1 MKKNIIVIGG
11 GISGLTVAHKLS
23 KDGHNVTLIEATS
36 QLGGLGTYF
45 NYEGKW
51 IDKFY
56 HCIMPSDEPLL
67 NLIEQVGLKNQ
78 MYWRPTRMG
87 FAVDGKRY
95 AFNGPVDLLK
105 FKPLKFTD
113 RIRFGIASL
122 LLRQLGKGL
131 DLDNTRIE
139 DWFIKLYG
147 RDVWK
152 KILEPLFRSK
162 FGSHAGSLPALY
174 IWERLGREK
183 NKSTRGYIN
192 GGLKALIDAIEQNIE
207 NYGGKILLNTAV
219 EKIDSTNGK
228 MKISLANG
236 EMLESDWVI
245 ATIPVPLIKK
255 AVSGTSLENLSN
267 LPELTYQGVVNALFF
282 LKKPLDNFY
291 WQPVVNSN
299 TEFDGV
305 VEMTE
310 LVKTE
315 QYNGNYMVYTMKYC
329 SKDSGLFKEDENA
342 IAQRWKE
349 QLKTLFTD
357 LNLKDDDFTE
367 IKIFKAPFVE
377 PVYPLGY
384 SKLKPRMRTGNSN
397 LLLATSAQVYPS
409 ITSWNSSV
417 GLANKVVDYLYD
429 LENGKT

>member
-1 MKKNIIVIGG
+1 MKKSIVVIGG
-11 GISGLTVAHKLS
+11 GISGLTAAHKLS
-23 KDGHNVTLIEATS
+23 KDGHDVILIESSS

-45 NYEGKW
+45 NFEGKW

-56 HCIMPSDEPLL
+56 HCQMPSDAPLL
-67 NLIEQVGLKNQ
+67 DLIEQVGIKDK
-78 MYWRPTRMG
+78 MYWKPTRMG

-95 AFNGPVDLLK
+95 AFNGPIDLLK
-105 FKPLKFTD
+105 FTPLKFTE
-113 RIRFGIASL
+113 RIRFGVASL

-147 RDVWK
+147 RNVWE

-162 FGSHAGSLPALY
+162 FGSHAGNLPALY

-183 NKSTRGYIN
+183 NKSTRGYIE
-192 GGLKALIDAIEQNIE
+192 GGLKTIIDAVEKNIKKH
-207 NYGGKILLNTAV
+207 GGKILLNCPV
-219 EKIDSTNGK
+219 GKIDQINGK
-228 MKISLANG
+228 MKTITTDG
-236 EMLESDWVI
+236 KEFESDWII
-245 ATIPVPLIKK
+245 ATIPVPVIKK
-255 AVSGTSLENLSN
+255 VISGSSLESQST

-291 WQPVVNSN
+291 WQPVVNSG

-310 LVKTE
+310 LVKTD

-329 SKDSGLFKEDENA
+329 SKDSNLFKENEES
-342 IAQRWKE
+342 IAGRWKE
-349 QLKTLFTD
+349 QLKKLFSD
-357 LNLKDDDFTE
+357 KNLSDDDFTAV
-367 IKIFKAPFVE
+367 KIFKAPFVE
-377 PVYPLGY
+377 PIYPLGY
-384 SKLKPRMRTGNSN
+384 SKLKPETRVGNSN

-417 GLANKVVDYLYD
+417 GLANKVVDYLY
-429 LENGKT
+429 ESERNK

>member
-1 MKKNIIVIGG
+1 MANNVVVIGG
-11 GISGLTVAHKLS
+11 GISGLTAAHKLA
-23 KDGHNVTLIEATS
+23 KDGHSVTLVESTQ

-45 NYEGKW
+45 NFQGKW

-56 HCIMPSDEPLL
+56 HCIMPSDAPLL
-67 NLIEQVGLKNQ
+67 DLIGQVNLKNR
-78 MYWRPTRMG
+78 MYWKPTRMG
-87 FAVDGKRY
+87 FIVDKERY
-95 AFNGPVDLLK
+95 AFNSAIDLLK

-113 RIRFGIASL
+113 RIRFGVASL

-192 GGLKALIDAIEQNIE
+192 GGLKTLIDAIEENIVK
-207 NYGGKILLNTAV
+207 YGGKILLNTSV
-219 EKIDSTNGK
+219 EKIDQTGEK
-228 MKISLANG
+228 MKVTLSGG
-236 EMLESDWVI
+236 ETLESDWVI
-245 ATIPVPLIKK
+245 STIPVPLLKNAI
-255 AVSGTSLENLSN
+255 SGTSLENQSE

-291 WQPVVNSN
+291 WQPVVNSG

-315 QYNGNYMVYTMKYC
+315 QYNGNFMIYTMKYC
-329 SKDSGLFKEDENA
+329 GKDSELFKEDENS
-342 IAQRWKE
+342 IATRWKE
-349 QLKTLFTD
+349 QLKTLFAD
-357 LNLKDDDFTE
+357 LNLKDEDFTE

-377 PVYPLGY
+377 PIYPLGY
-384 SKLKPRMRTGNSN
+384 SKLKPETRIGNSN

-417 GLANKVVDYLYD
+417 GLANKVVDYLYE
-429 LENGKT
+429 LESGKT